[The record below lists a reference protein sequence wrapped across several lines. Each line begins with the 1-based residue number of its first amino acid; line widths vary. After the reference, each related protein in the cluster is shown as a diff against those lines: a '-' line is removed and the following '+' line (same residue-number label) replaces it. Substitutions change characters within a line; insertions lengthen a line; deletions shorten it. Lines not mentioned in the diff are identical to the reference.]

1 MNIDKRLIKN
11 LFLALLSAIVGA
23 INLNSFVHCGNI
35 TPGGFSGMALL
46 LTRVF
51 DKYFNMELSYSI
63 LYLIFNLPAVI
74 LVIKYVGKQFTLVSL
89 VGIVLISIF
98 VEIFPYFQITED
110 ILLNAVAGGV
120 LSGVSSALV
129 LMADG
134 CAGGMDFISIYF
146 AKRFKKSFWNESL
159 LVNATLL
166 MIAGLLFG
174 WEASLYSIVFQF
186 AGTQVVKAADN
197 RFKRNAF
204 IIITDKEDEICQ
216 DIQTKLNHSATILD
230 GLGYASQKNK
240 KVIYTVCG
248 NYETNMLLDIIQQH
262 DPSAF
267 VNITH
272 SERVVGYFNEKPF
285 Y

>member
-1 MNIDKRLIKN
+1 MIIDKRLIKN
-11 LFLALLSAIVGA
+11 LFLALLSAIVAA
-23 INLNSFVHCGNI
+23 INLNSFVHFASI

-46 LTRVF
+46 LIRVF
-51 DKYFNMELSYSI
+51 DKFLDIELSYSI
-63 LYLIFNLPAVI
+63 LYLIFNIPAVI

-89 VGIVLISIF
+89 VGIVLISVF
-98 VEIFPYFQITED
+98 VEILPYFQITED
-110 ILLNAVAGGV
+110 LLLSAIAGGV
-120 LSGVSSALV
+120 LSGFSSALV

-134 CAGGMDFISIYF
+134 CAGGMDFVSIFF

-159 LVNATLL
+159 MVNATLL
-166 MIAGLLFG
+166 VIAGLLFG

-186 AGTQVVKAADN
+186 TGTQVVKAADN

-204 IIITDKEDEICQ
+204 IIITDNEDGICQ

-230 GLGYASQKNK
+230 GVGYASQKHK

-248 NYETNMLLDIIQQH
+248 NYETNILLDIIQKH

-267 VNITH
+267 INITH